1 MPCACPSS
9 SAKGQ
14 AQGIAHTTKPTR
26 KNKDMNTKKVAL
38 VTGGSG
44 GIGSE
49 LCRHLASADYQVIV
63 NYNSNKE
70 KAAATLK
77 SLKGEGHV
85 ITKASV
91 TNSTDLK
98 EMAEYVERVYG
109 RLDVLVNNSGM
120 TKPIPH
126 DDLDGLEDDWIDRIM
141 QVNFRGAFA
150 CIRAFKPLLL
160 KGENSIIV
168 NISSIAARTGVGSN
182 VAYCASKAAM
192 DSMTR
197 SLGRA
202 LAPQIRVVS
211 LSPGW
216 VMGEYAK
223 KSPASYIQEQKDKTP
238 LARIAAASDVG
249 KALIGIIEHFTFSTG
264 CIFPVDGGRPL
275 T

>member
-1 MPCACPSS
+1 MSNNQ
-9 SAKGQ
+9 K
-14 AQGIAHTTKPTR
+14 IDTL
-26 KNKDMNTKKVAL
+26 KNKKTAL

-49 LCRHLASADYQVIV
+49 LCRHLAQAGYQVVV
-63 NYNSNKE
+63 NYNSNLA
-70 KAAATLK
+70 KAESTLN
-77 SLKGEGHV
+77 SLEGEGHAIFQAS
-85 ITKASV
+85 ITDGKQLTAMANFV
-91 TNSTDLK
+91 KK
-98 EMAEYVERVYG
+98 EYG
-109 RLDVLVNNSGM
+109 RLDVLINNSGV
-120 TKPIPH
+120 TKPVPH
-126 DDLDGLEDDWIDRIM
+126 SDMDGLEDEWIDRIF

-150 CIRAFKPLLL
+150 CIRTFKPLLEN
-160 KGENSIIV
+160 GENSIVI

-202 LAPQIRVVS
+202 LAPKIRVVS

-223 KSPASYIQEQKDKTP
+223 TFSAEYIQEQKDKTP
-238 LARIAAASDVG
+238 LARIAEAEDVARAAVSI
-249 KALIGIIEHFTFSTG
+249 AENFNFSTG

-275 T
+275 M

>member
-1 MPCACPSS
+1 M
-9 SAKGQ
+9 
-14 AQGIAHTTKPTR
+14 
-26 KNKDMNTKKVAL
+26 KNNRIAL

-49 LCRHLASADYQVIV
+49 ICRHLAAAGYRVIV
-63 NYNSNKE
+63 NYNSNKT
-70 KAAATLK
+70 KAEATLN
-77 SLKGEGHV
+77 SLKNEGHQ
-85 ITKASV
+85 IFKASV
-91 TNSTDLK
+91 TNSQELA
-98 EMAEYVERVYG
+98 EMATFVKKEYG
-109 RLDVLVNNSGM
+109 RLDVLVNNSGI
-120 TKPIPH
+120 TKPVPH
-126 DDLDGLEDDWIDRIM
+126 ENLDGLEDEWIDRIF

-150 CIRAFKPLLL
+150 CIRAFKDLL
-160 KGENSIIV
+160 KKGDNSVVI

-202 LAPQIRVVS
+202 LAPEIRVVS

-223 KSPASYIQEQKDKTP
+223 TFPESYIQEQRNKTP
-238 LARIAAASDVG
+238 LARIAIAEDV
-249 KALIGIIEHFTFSTG
+249 ARAVLGIIETFTFSTG

-275 T
+275 M